1 MEPEVRMA
9 SNSKNN
15 NNSSNSSF
23 GFKPYSC
30 NTTALTLQ
38 WVEAIVRLLR
48 QYEFL
53 WRAHVVDFFQARLWE
68 SVDKEWMEC
77 LREESVH
84 NLLLLPSGLIQDNWP
99 TSLKEFLHSAQSL
112 TLPRDARTSLAVH
125 FPGLCTPS
133 LGKVLTQGM
142 NFKKIHEVEVL
153 SAVIQR
159 IANEVEAHD
168 IIDVGAGQG
177 YLAQVLS
184 FEYQLSVIALDASA
198 HHATVTNQRAQRI
211 KKHYQARMRK
221 SHMGHHDINMPQT
234 ITHHICS
241 DDSLASLSK
250 VLSSSLFMRAEN
262 NRQQTLGGDRTNGSE
277 GSCPV
282 EDFATRNNGQT
293 ASCDTEGL
301 AASLVLAGL
310 HACGDLSVTMARTFL
325 ECKEVKALISIGCC
339 YNLLSEDCNDNKL
352 DCYGFPLSNGVTSL
366 GIHVGRN
373 GRDLACQSAERWRSL
388 TPEAAIENFEVH
400 AFRAAFQMVLQKFY
414 PNIVETSPSLGRLGK
429 SQRRQ
434 KAKSV
439 LWQRQFAEKSLS
451 SSSLIDC
458 ENQRLNMRQIDTLNS
473 EMIFSSL
480 NGNDSMVKK
489 SIERGLSFQTSEN
502 LNPKEKDGELRNRK
516 NICND
521 FSKPSD
527 STSPSEKMLRNSS
540 FSCGRTI
547 DPNELD
553 KSCRFKEYSISAFE
567 RLCLSPVPNEAVLQT
582 WKEVEHNVELIGP
595 YWSLRA
601 VFGPLLETLL
611 LLDRLLFLQEHD
623 GIKASIVPLFE
634 PSISPRNIAIIAQ
647 KV

>member
-1 MEPEVRMA
+1 MA
-9 SNSKNN
+9 SNSKNSN
-15 NNSSNSSF
+15 NTSL

-30 NTTALTLQ
+30 LTRAVTLQ
-38 WVEAIVRLLR
+38 WVEAIARLLR

-68 SVDKEWMEC
+68 AVDKEWMEC
-77 LREESVH
+77 LSEESVH
-84 NLLLLPSGLIQDNWP
+84 NLLLIPSGLIRDKWP

-142 NFKKIHEVEVL
+142 NSKKRHEVEVL
-153 SAVIQR
+153 AAVIQR

-184 FEYQLSVIALDASA
+184 FEYQLSVIALDASS
-198 HHATVTNQRAQRI
+198 HHATVTNQRAERI

-221 SHMGHHDINMPQT
+221 SHMGDHDINVPQT

-250 VLSSSLFMRAEN
+250 VLSSSFSIRPEN
-262 NRQQTLGGDRTNGSE
+262 NRQQTLGGDRTDGSE
-277 GSCPV
+277 GSSLV
-282 EDFATRNNGQT
+282 ENFAAMNNGQT
-293 ASCDTEGL
+293 ASCDTKGL
-301 AASLVLAGL
+301 AASLILAGL
-310 HACGDLSVTMARTFL
+310 HACGDLSVTMIKTFL

-339 YNLLSEDCNDNKL
+339 YNLLSEHCNDNKL
-352 DCYGFPLSNGVTSL
+352 DCYGFPLSKGVSSL

-388 TPEAAIENFEVH
+388 TPEAAKENFEVH

-414 PNIVETSPSLGRLGK
+414 PNILETSPSIGRLGK

-434 KAKSV
+434 KTKSA
-439 LWQRQFAEKSLS
+439 LWRRQFAEESLRS
-451 SSSLIDC
+451 SSPIDC
-458 ENQRLNMRQIDTLNS
+458 KEPCLKTRQIETLNS

-480 NGNDSMVKK
+480 NGNDSVLAVVAGKK
-489 SIERGLSFQTSEN
+489 SIEPEISFQASED
-502 LNPKEKDGELRNRK
+502 LSPKEKASEFGNRN
-516 NICND
+516 NIWND
-521 FSKPSD
+521 FGKPSD
-527 STSPSEKMLRNSS
+527 STSPDKKLLLNSS

-553 KSCRFKEYSISAFE
+553 KSRRFKEYSLSAFE
-567 RLCLSPVPNEAVLQT
+567 RLCLSAVPNEEVLKT
-582 WKEVEHNVELIGP
+582 WKEMEHNAELIGP

-601 VFGPLLETLL
+601 VFGPLLETFL

-623 GIKASIVPLFE
+623 GIEALVLPLFE
-634 PSISPRNIAIIAQ
+634 PSISPRNIAIIAR